1 MAQKNFYQILNIW
14 GYTKSKKLYLPLFYI
29 LMTSKTKISYKHV
42 FTKIKQLISD
52 NELDTEFNDKI
63 ITTYYE
69 KSLLSAIQE
78 IFESKELRGCYL
90 HFFKALWKKS
100 RDNGLTKKQFRKDG
114 TIITFCF
121 KISWNTINSKI

>member
-63 ITTYYE
+63 ITTDYE

-78 IFESKELRGCYL
+78 IFEPKELRGCYL
-90 HFFKALWKKS
+90 HFSKAL
-100 RDNGLTKKQFRKDG
+100 
-114 TIITFCF
+114 
-121 KISWNTINSKI
+121 

>member
-69 KSLLSAIQE
+69 KSLLSAI
-78 IFESKELRGCYL
+78 
-90 HFFKALWKKS
+90 
-100 RDNGLTKKQFRKDG
+100 
-114 TIITFCF
+114 
-121 KISWNTINSKI
+121 